1 MRAVGVKGE
10 GLFPSF
16 GMRTCDQVDKVA
28 VRNEMRYF
36 VSNHIH
42 SVADYRRAE
51 TRTTPPRVIKWFRH
65 GRRTEELFGDN
76 IMVGKDDWWRRR
88 RTESKLLQT
97 IARFRIP
104 KHRLDNEVV
113 NRDEACLPGKGVA
126 YSGSSMLN
134 FGVRSACKIEDL
146 NQIAGLGNERV
157 LLSSKRKD
165 LSLARHN
172 TMVQESELE
181 G

>member
-42 SVADYRRAE
+42 SVVDYRRAE

-65 GRRTEELFGDN
+65 
-76 IMVGKDDWWRRR
+76 
-88 RTESKLLQT
+88 QT
-97 IARFRIP
+97 VARFRIP

-165 LSLARHN
+165 LSLARRN
-172 TMVQESELE
+172 TIVQESELE
-181 G
+181 RC

>member
-1 MRAVGVKGE
+1 MCATYLPTVTPVFEARGTYMRAVGVKGE

-36 VSNHIH
+36 VSNHIY

-88 RTESKLLQT
+88 RTESN
-97 IARFRIP
+97 FRQLPDFASQSIDSIM
-104 KHRLDNEVV
+104 RWLIVM
-113 NRDEACLPGKGVA
+113 RRACPGRGQH
-126 YSGSSMLN
+126 
-134 FGVRSACKIEDL
+134 I
-146 NQIAGLGNERV
+146 
-157 LLSSKRKD
+157 
-165 LSLARHN
+165 LAPVCSIWC
-172 TMVQESELE
+172 T
-181 G
+181 